1 MKRLG
6 RQTWQFENRPRIIG
20 QSAVVG
26 PEEGEGPLSSDFDYV
41 YDNLE
46 IGEKTWEKGERKL
59 LEQASQLALI
69 NANITKEA
77 LQFFVGGD
85 LMNQLSKIPFQRE
98 NWVCLSWVSL
108 EPVYFHGNV
117 SVSVHDC

>member
-20 QSAVVG
+20 KAAVVG

-59 LEQASQLALI
+59 LEQASQLALV
-69 NANITKEA
+69 NANITKEE
-77 LQFFVGGD
+77 LHF
-85 LMNQLSKIPFQRE
+85 L
-98 NWVCLSWVSL
+98 WV
-108 EPVYFHGNV
+108 EI
-117 SVSVHDC
+117 

>member
-20 QSAVVG
+20 KAAVVG

-46 IGEKTWEKGERKL
+46 IGEKTWGKGRTQTARTGL
-59 LEQASQLALI
+59 P
-69 NANITKEA
+69 TG
-77 LQFFVGGD
+77 FG
-85 LMNQLSKIPFQRE
+85 
-98 NWVCLSWVSL
+98 
-108 EPVYFHGNV
+108 
-117 SVSVHDC
+117 